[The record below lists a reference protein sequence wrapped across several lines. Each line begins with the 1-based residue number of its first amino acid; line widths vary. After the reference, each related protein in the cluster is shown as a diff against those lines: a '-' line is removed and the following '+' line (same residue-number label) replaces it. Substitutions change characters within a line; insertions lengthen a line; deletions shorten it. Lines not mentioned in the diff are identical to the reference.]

1 MHWREKHCEWEDWR
15 RTGSGRETRCHPKPI
30 GWDRSSDHS
39 FSAELKAAAEAV
51 ETVDERAEGN
61 GLEDTRKE
69 DEKECGGYWDTSGGM
84 PEVVAEDVVVVVV
97 VVIVAYVGAA
107 AAVVVEEADMGEAM
121 WLHRYSQAWV
131 FYETWYYSWWT
142 PDWIF
147 GGYS

>member
-15 RTGSGRETRCHPKPI
+15 RTGSGRETRYHPKPI

-39 FSAELKAAAEAV
+39 FSAELRAAAEAV
-51 ETVDERAEGN
+51 EIVVEKVVGN

-69 DEKECGGYWDTSGGM
+69 YEKEHGGYWDTSGGR
-84 PEVVAEDVVVVVV
+84 PEVVAEEVVVVV
-97 VVIVAYVGAA
+97 
-107 AAVVVEEADMGEAM
+107 VVVEEADMGEAM
-121 WLHRYSQAWV
+121 WLHRYSPTWV
-131 FYETWYYSWWT
+131 FYETTWYYSLWT